1 MQDTPKPGALVFAK
15 NLERLARFYE
25 QLLTLSVSHEDRDHV
40 ILESANFELIV
51 HAIPE
56 HIADSI
62 AISVPPQAREETPI
76 KLLFPVPNL
85 SEARAA
91 ASRLGGQLGPAEREW
106 QAGKVRVCDGCD
118 PEGNVFQLRQTMP

>member
-15 NLERLARFYE
+15 NLERVARFYE
-25 QLLTLSVSHEDRDHV
+25 HLLGLSVSHEDSDHV
-40 ILESANFELIV
+40 ILESTNFELIV
-51 HAIPE
+51 HAIPQ

-62 AISVPPQAREETPI
+62 AISAPPQAREETPI
-76 KLLFPVPNL
+76 KLLLPVRSL

-91 ASRLGGQLGPAEREW
+91 ASRLGGQLGSTDKEW

-118 PEGNVFQLRQTMP
+118 PEGNVFQFRQTMP